1 VRRTAE
7 EPEERGEAFC
17 FEGNFLGDLGL
28 VLASEITNLA
38 TCEMTIL
45 PFLSVEET

>member
-1 VRRTAE
+1 VRWKAE
-7 EPEERGEAFC
+7 EAEDRGEAFC

-28 VLASEITNLA
+28 VLASESTNLA

-45 PFLSVEET
+45 PF